1 MEEKKYWLA
10 LLKINKIGPVNFTKI
25 LSFFG
30 SAKNA
35 WQADIQKWRG
45 FNISEEIITDFIAKK
60 NSINP
65 DDLVNE
71 LEKEKIKIVS
81 LTDADY
87 PELLKE
93 IHTAPPLIYY
103 KGTLPT
109 AKEICLGVVGA
120 RKVSSY
126 GIQAVKDIVG
136 ELVRNKI
143 SIVSGLALGIDALS
157 HQVTLENKGK
167 TFAVLGS
174 GVDDASIYPKE
185 NINLARKII
194 DNDGCIMSEYP
205 PKTQATIY
213 NFPARNRIISGLSFG
228 TLVVEADIKS
238 GSLITAQYALE
249 QNRNIYAV
257 PGSIFSNASRGT
269 NNLIKQGAKA
279 VTQVSDIL
287 EDLNIQTTTST
298 STKTNNFKP
307 QAGDEELIYNCLSTE
322 PIHIDQIAK
331 QTKLAVAKIS
341 SVLIL
346 LEMKGVVRNIG
357 RMNYVIV

>member
-1 MEEKKYWLA
+1 MDEKKYWLA
-10 LLKINKIGPVNFTKI
+10 LLKINKIGPVNFMKI

-35 WQADIQKWRG
+35 WEADIQKWSG
-45 FNISEEIITDFIAKK
+45 FNISEEIISDFTAKK
-60 NSINP
+60 NIINP
-65 DDLVNE
+65 DDLIAE
-71 LEKEKIKIVS
+71 LEKEKIKVVS
-81 LTDADY
+81 LNDADY

-103 KGTLPT
+103 RGTLPT
-109 AKEICLGVVGA
+109 AKNICLGVVGA
-120 RKVSSY
+120 RKVSTY
-126 GIQAVKDIVG
+126 GVQVVKDLVG
-136 ELVRNKI
+136 ELVRNNI

-157 HQVTLENKGK
+157 HQATLENKGK

-174 GVDDASIYPKE
+174 GIDDASIYPKE

-194 DNDGCIMSEYP
+194 ASGGCIMSEYP

-257 PGSIFSNASRGT
+257 PGSVYSNSSRGT
-269 NNLIKQGAKA
+269 NNLIRQGAKV
-279 VTQVSDIL
+279 VTGANDIL
-287 EDLNIQTTTST
+287 EDLNIQTTTIQ
-298 STKTNNFKP
+298 TKKSSFKP
-307 QAGDEELIYNCLSTE
+307 QAGNEEMIYNCLSTE

-331 QTKLAVAKIS
+331 QTKLEIAKIS
-341 SVLIL
+341 TVLIL
-346 LEMKGVVRNIG
+346 LEMRGVVRNTG
-357 RMNYVIV
+357 RMNYVTI